1 MSGPLVRIK
10 IEDRTGGKIRHVKSL
25 TVYMDPEDVCAC
37 VLRAIPRMFQR
48 QAKPKPR
55 KGREVVIGSAEPGK
69 DGSRD

>member
-10 IEDRTGGKIRHVKSL
+10 IEDRTGGKIRHVRSI

-37 VLRAIPRMFQR
+37 VLRSIPRMFQR
-48 QAKPKPR
+48 QARVKSK

-69 DGSRD
+69 EVARD